1 MAATSG
7 VVLEESI
14 DADGLVEARRH
25 LEAIGSMPASV
36 QSARA
41 RRRVEFYRQYLLGVD
56 QLYGAAVVSET
67 GIRVRRLRCTY
78 TRVRGG
84 RLQCATQ
91 RGPTRDGDVYPRN
104 ICVQGMP
111 GVLRTY
117 LLRRLVHD
125 LDIENCHVSLMYQ
138 LGRGMHEWLE
148 FEGRMLP
155 LTLRAMRDLYENRA
169 AFIER
174 VADVHGLAPDCERV
188 PGYRKDVVKGLLLR
202 IMYGG
207 SYDSWLE
214 EQGIY
219 SRKAQDV
226 LRLQAEL
233 GHLRDAILSARRF
246 KHLIDVESMAQHRR
260 NRRDEAVRRGVFSK
274 IAQHLECEVLLTIL
288 ESLQAQGFGVE
299 SLIFD
304 GLTVRHAPR
313 PPDLGALSRIVRERT
328 GFDVKIVEKP
338 LYDPAELTDP
348 HILWAA
354 IHDRPPSEAEAD
366 EMLQLFMNHFEG
378 LDNRLR

>member
-1 MAATSG
+1 M
-7 VVLEESI
+7 VI
-14 DADGLVEARRH
+14 
-25 LEAIGSMPASV
+25 
-36 QSARA
+36 
-41 RRRVEFYRQYLLGVD
+41 
-56 QLYGAAVVSET
+56 
-67 GIRVRRLRCTY
+67 
-78 TRVRGG
+78 
-84 RLQCATQ
+84 
-91 RGPTRDGDVYPRN
+91 
-104 ICVQGMP
+104 
-111 GVLRTY
+111 
-117 LLRRLVHD
+117 
-125 LDIENCHVSLMYQ
+125 
-138 LGRGMHEWLE
+138 MH
-148 FEGRMLP
+148 
-155 LTLRAMRDLYENRA
+155 
-169 AFIER
+169 
-174 VADVHGLAPDCERV
+174 
-188 PGYRKDVVKGLLLR
+188 
-202 IMYGG
+202 GG

-233 GHLRDAILSARRF
+233 AICATRSSRRCYYT
-246 KHLIDVESMAQHRR
+246 IDVESMAHIDATGATRPSA
-260 NRRDEAVRRGVFSK
+260 EVFLK
-274 IAQHLECEVLLTIL
+274 VAQHLECEVLLTIL
-288 ESLQAQGFGVE
+288 ELEAQGFGVE

-354 IHDRPPSEAEAD
+354 IDRPPSEAEAD